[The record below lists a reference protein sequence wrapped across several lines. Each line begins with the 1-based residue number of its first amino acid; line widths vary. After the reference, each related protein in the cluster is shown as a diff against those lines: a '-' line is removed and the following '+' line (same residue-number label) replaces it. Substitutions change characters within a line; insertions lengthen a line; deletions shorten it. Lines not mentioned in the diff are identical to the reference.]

1 MGSEITKNS
10 SNYYEVKQKSYNSYA
25 ASNIKQSPALDYN
38 SPENIIVDRI
48 TGKYKIIKRDF
59 IKVDKVY
66 LSSNLFSSN
75 IDIHLEGAPLYN
87 NVSVAESKK
96 AYSKKCAGLNSLL
109 KAPFVNISNKFW
121 SSGIIVVDMDYE
133 DSEERL
139 MLALNS
145 NHIPFPDY
153 YIKNSANGHIQV
165 GWLYD
170 PFPIDLEVY
179 RRHKHK
185 TKHNMTSKAKS
196 QLTDKIT
203 RQTNVLEL
211 VTASLNK
218 QLKGDEH
225 FTRRRF
231 KNPFYCPS
239 DGSVEVYFR
248 ADLTK
253 QYDAKTDAV
262 IEDAWDD
269 EYDDE
274 DSTFIQSPKHIV
286 KDKILRRNI
295 TGYYKYLK
303 TKGTL
308 YNPTSAI
315 RSTALLE
322 KISAV
327 IKSNFNSATE
337 TANENG
343 NETFN
348 NNYDKFSDS
357 NNIILNEGERNSG
370 LFRIGIRAAYNNR
383 SIDEA
388 VRQANR
394 TIVSPSLPE
403 SEIKSI
409 IASVKREYVKKERGS
424 SNLDSAITVHAPRK
438 KANEK
443 TKVFVSP
450 EFYRILREC
459 GKKGGSK
466 NSVNQIAA
474 RRRNLNKAIRVVKYK
489 KLQNRDRILSYI
501 IQSSY
506 NYIRKS
512 FNNSN
517 ILIQWDTIKKVASK
531 LQLSESTVSRHLKEL
546 SNEISEA
553 YNNFKLNKARR
564 KYNSICD
571 AIEADYKNG
580 KIDQLPDKGE
590 IWDNVKHDFVVS
602 EMRNNMYRFAR
613 ENYFKHVQGKKR
625 PRRMRVALSE
635 ILLLL
640 IHKDMMN
647 AFIRNGSSLGRVA
660 LKDYSNIKDPI
671 IVAERMKDEIAKRAK
686 YAISLLWKG
695 KFPLE
700 LKN

>member
-10 SNYYEVKQKSYNSYA
+10 SNYYEVKHKSYNSYA
-25 ASNIKQSPALDYN
+25 TSNVKRSPALDYN
-38 SPENIIVDRI
+38 APENIIVDRI
-48 TGKYKIIKRDF
+48 TGKYKIIRRDF

-75 IDIHLEGAPLYN
+75 IDIHIEGTPLYN
-87 NVSVAESKK
+87 NVSVAANKK
-96 AYSKKCAGLNSLL
+96 AYSEKCSSLNNLL

-170 PFPIDLEVY
+170 PFPINLEVY

-203 RQTNVLEL
+203 RQTNALEL

-262 IEDAWDD
+262 VEDAWDD

-274 DSTFIQSPKHIV
+274 DSTFIQTPEHIV
-286 KDKILRRNI
+286 KDNILRRSI
-295 TGYYKYLK
+295 TRYYEYLK
-303 TKGTL
+303 KRGTL
-308 YNPTSAI
+308 YNYISAV

-327 IKSNFNSATE
+327 TKSNFNDIMES
-337 TANENG
+337 ENG
-343 NETFN
+343 NEETFN

-357 NNIILNEGERNSG
+357 NNIILSEGERNSG

-388 VRQANR
+388 VRQANK
-394 TIVSPSLPE
+394 TIVQPSLPE

-409 IASVKREYVKKERGS
+409 IASVKREYIKKERGS

-466 NSVNQIAA
+466 NSVNQMAA

-489 KLQNRDRILSYI
+489 KLQNRDRILSHI

-506 NYIRKS
+506 NYLRKS
-512 FNNSN
+512 FNNSG
-517 ILIQWDTIKKVASK
+517 ILVQWDTIKKVASK

-546 SNEISEA
+546 SNEISEV
-553 YNNFKLNKARR
+553 YNDFRTNKVKRQYA
-564 KYNSICD
+564 KICA

-580 KIDQLPDKGE
+580 EIDQLPDKEE
-590 IWDNVKHDFVVS
+590 IWNNVKHDFVAN
-602 EMRNNMYRFAR
+602 EMKNKLYRFAKD
-613 ENYFKHVQGKKR
+613 NYTNHVQGKKR
-625 PRRMRVALSE
+625 PRRMRIALSE
-635 ILLLL
+635 ILLMLV
-640 IHKDMMN
+640 HKDMMN
-647 AFIRNGSSLGRVA
+647 AFIRNGSSLGKVA
-660 LKDYSNIKDPI
+660 LKDYSNVKDPI

-700 LKN
+700 LKS